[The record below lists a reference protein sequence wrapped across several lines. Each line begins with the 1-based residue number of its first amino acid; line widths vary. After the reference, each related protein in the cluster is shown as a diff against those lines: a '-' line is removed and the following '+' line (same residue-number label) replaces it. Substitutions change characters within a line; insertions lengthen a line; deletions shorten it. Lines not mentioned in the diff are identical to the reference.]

1 MNEKKR
7 KNYLLAAVVFI
18 PSYLI
23 VVLLTIH
30 TMHIRMEMP
39 YLDFFSS
46 VWHGLLDLAR
56 HPLRMLPLA
65 PGTGNAVLGVTLAIA
80 ASQAVLTIDAKL
92 REHDDPD
99 TVQGDAR
106 WLTELDDYNRRFT
119 EPLGET
125 SNDGPGNMIFSQDI
139 YLSMEHPRE
148 VRRNLN
154 ALVIGGSGAGKS
166 FNYVGPNLMQANCSF
181 VVTDPSGG
189 LLKSYGKFFERRG
202 YKVKCLNL
210 SHMERGNHYNPF
222 RYIHS
227 NKDVVTLV
235 TTLVSNTTP
244 PETKSS
250 EPFWE
255 NSEKLLLI
263 AIIAYLFNY
272 TEKKCQNFSNVMRLL
287 REAKINEFDA
297 EKSTLD
303 YIFEE
308 IKALDPEGFA
318 VKNYEEF
325 KTGAAKTLQSILISV
340 MVRLKAFD
348 LEDVENLTDSDDI
361 DLDMVG
367 NEKTAL
373 FVILPTGEG
382 PFNFLASMM
391 YSQLFH
397 RAYDYAENTAEFSQL
412 VMDSDGQLVRCF
424 RAETEEESEERKKE
438 AESFLERAKHAAV
451 RRNETTGLYDV
462 VTEDGELVC
471 FRGTKKAAK
480 KALEGITE
488 GGYVLANR
496 DRSND
501 GLRLPVHLRLLLD
514 EFANIGKIPEF
525 EKKVATVRKY
535 EISVAIILQSLS
547 QLQNMYEKNWS
558 ELAGNCDTTLYLGG
572 GADTVT
578 AKWISELLGKET
590 RIVMNVSYGR
600 GGGSTSLNR
609 QGVELL
615 APAQLRVLPDD
626 ECIVIPKS
634 LYAYKGKKYM
644 TPDHPRWE
652 EVKKCG
658 PYYWSREK
666 ARYFDEEA
674 HRGEPAE
681 EEELLPE
688 ELSPEEEEIR
698 KEQNREYRQK
708 AEECRGNLD
717 AAGNRLISEPKPLDE
732 MESPSAERLHTGGVV
747 HGTIREAADTFEKNE
762 IVWRDM
768 EVVYYSA
775 APAERVSSSA

>member
-1 MNEKKR
+1 MSEKKR
-7 KNYLLAAVVFI
+7 KNYLLAALVFI
-18 PSYLI
+18 PIYLFVI
-23 VVLLTIH
+23 ILTIH

-39 YLDFFSS
+39 YLDFFSAIRE
-46 VWHGLLDLAR
+46 GALDIVR
-56 HPLRMLPLA
+56 HPLRILPLA
-65 PGTGNAVLGVTLAIA
+65 PGTGNAVLGVTLVIA

-119 EPLGET
+119 EPLGEA
-125 SNDGPGNMIFSQDI
+125 SNDGQGNMIFSQDI

-263 AIIAYLFNY
+263 AIISYLFNY
-272 TEKKCQNFSNVMRLL
+272 TEKECQNFSNVMRLL

-308 IKALDPEGFA
+308 VKALDPEGFA

-348 LEDVENLTDSDDI
+348 LEDVENLTDTDDI

-412 VMDSDGQLVRCF
+412 VMDSGGQL
-424 RAETEEESEERKKE
+424 TTT
-438 AESFLERAKHAAV
+438 
-451 RRNETTGLYDV
+451 RRT
-462 VTEDGELVC
+462 
-471 FRGTKKAAK
+471 R
-480 KALEGITE
+480 
-488 GGYVLANR
+488 
-496 DRSND
+496 RS
-501 GLRLPVHLRLLLD
+501 
-514 EFANIGKIPEF
+514 
-525 EKKVATVRKY
+525 
-535 EISVAIILQSLS
+535 
-547 QLQNMYEKNWS
+547 
-558 ELAGNCDTTLYLGG
+558 
-572 GADTVT
+572 
-578 AKWISELLGKET
+578 
-590 RIVMNVSYGR
+590 
-600 GGGSTSLNR
+600 
-609 QGVELL
+609 
-615 APAQLRVLPDD
+615 
-626 ECIVIPKS
+626 
-634 LYAYKGKKYM
+634 
-644 TPDHPRWE
+644 
-652 EVKKCG
+652 
-658 PYYWSREK
+658 SR
-666 ARYFDEEA
+666 
-674 HRGEPAE
+674 
-681 EEELLPE
+681 
-688 ELSPEEEEIR
+688 
-698 KEQNREYRQK
+698 
-708 AEECRGNLD
+708 
-717 AAGNRLISEPKPLDE
+717 
-732 MESPSAERLHTGGVV
+732 
-747 HGTIREAADTFEKNE
+747 
-762 IVWRDM
+762 
-768 EVVYYSA
+768 
-775 APAERVSSSA
+775 SS

>member
-7 KNYLLAAVVFI
+7 KNYLLAALVFI
-18 PSYLI
+18 PIYLFVI
-23 VVLLTIH
+23 ILTIH

-39 YLDFFSS
+39 YLDFFSAIRE
-46 VWHGLLDLAR
+46 GALDIVR
-56 HPLRMLPLA
+56 HPLRILPLA
-65 PGTGNAVLGVTLAIA
+65 PGTGNAVLGVTLVIA

-119 EPLGET
+119 EPLGEA
-125 SNDGPGNMIFSQDI
+125 SNDGQGNMIFSQDI

-263 AIIAYLFNY
+263 AIISYLFNY
-272 TEKKCQNFSNVMRLL
+272 TEKECQNFSNVMRLL

-308 IKALDPEGFA
+308 VKALDPEGFA

-348 LEDVENLTDSDDI
+348 LEDVENLTDTDDI

-412 VMDSDGQLVRCF
+412 VMDGGGQLVKCF
-424 RAETEEESEERKKE
+424 RAETEEESGERKKE
-438 AESFLERAKHAAV
+438 AEAFLENARRAVIRH
-451 RRNETTGLYDV
+451 NEATGLYEA

-471 FRGTKKAAK
+471 FRGTKKAAR
-480 KALEGITE
+480 KALGSITD

-496 DRSND
+496 ERSND

-652 EVKKCG
+652 EVKKSG

-666 ARYFDEEA
+666 ARYFDEAA

-681 EEELLPE
+681 EEDPAPE
-688 ELSPEEEEIR
+688 EQTPGEEAVR
-698 KEQNREYRQK
+698 AEQNREMRQK
-708 AEECRGNLD
+708 AQEYENNMDAEGNPLIDRPRPLGDAEGAHSGNL
-717 AAGNRLISEPKPLDE
+717 
-732 MESPSAERLHTGGVV
+732 SADDHV

-762 IVWRDM
+762 ILWREMD
-768 EVVYYSA
+768 VVYSS
-775 APAERVSSSA
+775 APAESFSSSA

>member
-1 MNEKKR
+1 MNGKKR
-7 KNYLLAAVVFI
+7 KNYLLAALVFI
-18 PSYLI
+18 PVYLFAVI
-23 VVLLTIH
+23 LTIH

-46 VWHGLLDLAR
+46 IREGALDIVR
-56 HPLRMLPLA
+56 HPLRILPLA
-65 PGTGNAVLGVTLAIA
+65 PGTGRAVFGLTLVIA

-92 REHDDPD
+92 REHDNPD

-106 WLTELDDYNRRFT
+106 WLTELDEYNRRFT

-125 SNDGPGNMIFSQDI
+125 SNDGQGNMIFSQDI

-148 VRRNLN
+148 VKRNLN

-244 PETKSS
+244 PETRSS

-263 AIIAYLFNY
+263 AIISYLFNY
-272 TEKKCQNFSNVMRLL
+272 TETQCQNFSNVMRLL

-297 EKSTLD
+297 ERSTLD

-308 IKALDPEGFA
+308 VKALDPEGFA

-348 LEDVENLTDSDDI
+348 LEDVENLTDTDDI

-412 VMDSDGQLVRCF
+412 VMDGDGQLVRCF
-424 RAETEEESEERKKE
+424 LAETEEESAERKKE
-438 AESFLERAKHAAV
+438 AEAFLENAKRAAV
-451 RRNETTGLYDV
+451 RYNETTGLYDV
-462 VTEDGELVC
+462 VTGDGELVC
-471 FRGTKKAAK
+471 FRGTKKAAG
-480 KALEGITE
+480 KALLSITD

-496 DRSND
+496 ERSND

-590 RIVMNVSYGR
+590 RVVMNVSYGR

-634 LYAYKGKKYM
+634 LHAYKGKKYM

-652 EVKKCG
+652 EVKKSG

-666 ARYFDEEA
+666 ALYFDEAA
-674 HRGEPAE
+674 HSGEPLKDE
-681 EEELLPE
+681 EPVPE
-688 ELSPEEEEIR
+688 ELSPGEEAVMA
-698 KEQNREYRQK
+698 EQNREMRLK
-708 AEECRGNLD
+708 AEEYESNMDAEGNPLID
-717 AAGNRLISEPKPLDE
+717 MPLPLGEAGPASSGKL
-732 MESPSAERLHTGGVV
+732 SAGVGMR
-747 HGTIREAADTFEKNE
+747 GTIREAADTFEKNE
-762 IVWRDM
+762 ILWRDM
-768 EVVYYSA
+768 DVVYSS
-775 APAERVSSSA
+775 APAESFSSSA

>member
-1 MNEKKR
+1 MSEKKR
-7 KNYLLAAVVFI
+7 KNYLLAALVFI
-18 PSYLI
+18 PIYLFVI
-23 VVLLTIH
+23 ILTIH

-39 YLDFFSS
+39 YLDFFSAIRECA
-46 VWHGLLDLAR
+46 LDIVR
-56 HPLRMLPLA
+56 HPLRILPLA
-65 PGTGNAVLGVTLAIA
+65 PGTGNAVLGVTLVIA

-119 EPLGET
+119 EPLGEA
-125 SNDGPGNMIFSQDI
+125 SNDGQGNMIFSQDI

-263 AIIAYLFNY
+263 AIISYLFNY
-272 TEKKCQNFSNVMRLL
+272 TEKECQNFSNVMRLL

-308 IKALDPEGFA
+308 VKALDPEGFA

-348 LEDVENLTDSDDI
+348 LEDVENLTDTDDI

-412 VMDSDGQLVRCF
+412 VMDGGGQLVRCF
-424 RAETEEESEERKKE
+424 RAETEEESGERKKE
-438 AESFLERAKHAAV
+438 AEAFLENARRAVIRH
-451 RRNETTGLYDV
+451 NETTGLYEA

-471 FRGTKKAAK
+471 FRGTKKAAR
-480 KALEGITE
+480 KALGSITD

-496 DRSND
+496 ERSND

-525 EKKVATVRKY
+525 EKKVATVQKY

-652 EVKKCG
+652 EVKKSG

-666 ARYFDEEA
+666 ARYFDEAA

-681 EEELLPE
+681 EEDPVPE
-688 ELSPEEEEIR
+688 EQTPGEEAVR
-698 KEQNREYRQK
+698 AEQNREMRQK
-708 AEECRGNLD
+708 ALEYENNLD
-717 AAGNRLISEPKPLDE
+717 AEGNPLIDRPRPLGDAE
-732 MESPSAERLHTGGVV
+732 GAHSGNLSADDHV

-762 IVWRDM
+762 ILWREMD
-768 EVVYYSA
+768 VVYSS
-775 APAERVSSSA
+775 APAESFSSSA

>member
-1 MNEKKR
+1 MSEKKR
-7 KNYLLAAVVFI
+7 KNYLLAALVFI
-18 PSYLI
+18 PIYLFVI
-23 VVLLTIH
+23 ILTIH

-39 YLDFFSS
+39 YLDFFSAIRE
-46 VWHGLLDLAR
+46 GALDIVR
-56 HPLRMLPLA
+56 HPLRILPLA
-65 PGTGNAVLGVTLAIA
+65 PGTGNAVLGVTLVIA

-119 EPLGET
+119 EPLGEA
-125 SNDGPGNMIFSQDI
+125 SNDGQGNMIFSQDI

-263 AIIAYLFNY
+263 AIISYLFNY
-272 TEKKCQNFSNVMRLL
+272 TEKECQNFSNVMRLL

-308 IKALDPEGFA
+308 VKALDPEGFA

-348 LEDVENLTDSDDI
+348 LEDVENLTDTDDI

-412 VMDSDGQLVRCF
+412 VMDGGGQLVRCF
-424 RAETEEESEERKKE
+424 RAETEEESGERKKE
-438 AESFLERAKHAAV
+438 AEAFLENARRAVIRH
-451 RRNETTGLYDV
+451 NETTGLYEA

-471 FRGTKKAAK
+471 FRGTKKAAR
-480 KALEGITE
+480 KALGSITD

-496 DRSND
+496 ERSND

-652 EVKKCG
+652 EVKKSG

-666 ARYFDEEA
+666 ARYFDEAA

-681 EEELLPE
+681 EEDPVPE
-688 ELSPEEEEIR
+688 EQTPGEEAVR
-698 KEQNREYRQK
+698 AEQNREMRQK
-708 AEECRGNLD
+708 AQEYENNMDAEGNPLIDKPRPLGDAEGAHSGNL
-717 AAGNRLISEPKPLDE
+717 
-732 MESPSAERLHTGGVV
+732 SADDHV

-762 IVWRDM
+762 ILWREMD
-768 EVVYYSA
+768 VVYSS
-775 APAERVSSSA
+775 APAESFSSSA

>member
-7 KNYLLAAVVFI
+7 KHYLLAAVIFI
-18 PSYLI
+18 AAYLFI
-23 VVLLTIH
+23 VLLTIH
-30 TMHIRMEMP
+30 TMHIRIEMP

-46 VWHGLLDLAR
+46 VAQGALDIVR
-56 HPLRMLPLA
+56 HPLRILPFA
-65 PGTGNAVLGVTLAIA
+65 PGTGNAVLGVTLVIA
-80 ASQAVLTIDAKL
+80 SSQAVLSIDAKL

-106 WLTELDDYNRRFT
+106 WMTELDDYNRKFT

-125 SNDGPGNMIFSQDI
+125 SNDGQGNMIFSQDI

-148 VRRNLN
+148 VKRNLN

-263 AIIAYLFNY
+263 AIISYLFNY
-272 TEKKCQNFSNVMRLL
+272 TERQCQNFSNVMRLL

-297 EKSTLD
+297 ERSTLD

-308 IKALDPEGFA
+308 VKALDPEGFA

-348 LEDVENLTDSDDI
+348 LEDVENLTDTDDI

-412 VMDSDGQLVRCF
+412 VMDGDGQLVRCF
-424 RAETEEESEERKKE
+424 RAETQEESKERKKE
-438 AESFLERAKHAAV
+438 AEAFLEKAKQAAI
-451 RRNETTGLYDV
+451 RRCETTGLYEV

-471 FRGTKKAAK
+471 FRGTRKAAR
-480 KALEGITE
+480 KALLSITE

-658 PYYWSREK
+658 PYYWSRDK
-666 ARYFDEEA
+666 ARYFEEEA
-674 HRGEPAE
+674 HRGDPIE
-681 EEELLPE
+681 EEEPVPE
-688 ELSPEEEEIR
+688 APMPEGEEIR
-698 KEQNREYRQK
+698 AEQNRENRQR
-708 AEECRGNLD
+708 AEEYRSNLD
-717 AAGNRLISEPKPLDE
+717 AAGDPLIDGPKPLGE
-732 MESPSAERLHTGGVV
+732 TELAAPGSFSEGGGVR
-747 HGTIREAADTFEKNE
+747 GTIREAADTFEKNE
-762 IVWRDM
+762 IIWREM
-768 EVVYYSA
+768 AVVYSS
-775 APAERVSSSA
+775 APAESVSSSA